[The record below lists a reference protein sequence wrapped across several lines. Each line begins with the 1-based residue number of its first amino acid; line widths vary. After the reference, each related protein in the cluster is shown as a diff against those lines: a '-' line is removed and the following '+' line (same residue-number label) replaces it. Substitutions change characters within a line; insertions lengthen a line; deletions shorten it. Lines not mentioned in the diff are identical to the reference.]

1 MADDLDAILAHFGIP
16 DVPPTEELDTIDRLV
31 AEVRRLRAAL
41 NNRDA
46 AWEARL
52 QQAYDDG
59 DLNCDPWDIW
69 PQEQGDM
76 HPGDFI
82 TAQRAIDAGWTPPP
96 DPHEDIARELY
107 AGMFTSPW
115 NPERSDIA
123 CDLLAAVR
131 RIPDHLARDVAEAL
145 RGES

>member
-1 MADDLDAILAHFGIP
+1 MADLDLDAILAHFGIP

-69 PQEQGDM
+69 P
-76 HPGDFI
+76 
-82 TAQRAIDAGWTPPP
+82 
-96 DPHEDIARELY
+96 
-107 AGMFTSPW
+107 S
-115 NPERSDIA
+115 
-123 CDLLAAVR
+123 
-131 RIPDHLARDVAEAL
+131 EAD
-145 RGES
+145 RG